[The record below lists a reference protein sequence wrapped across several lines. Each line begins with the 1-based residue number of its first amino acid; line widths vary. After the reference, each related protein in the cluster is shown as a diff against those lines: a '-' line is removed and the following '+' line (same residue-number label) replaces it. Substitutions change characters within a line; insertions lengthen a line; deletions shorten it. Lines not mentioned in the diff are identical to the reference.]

1 MKKGCILV
9 KDRWCSY
16 ATQPNPP
23 PVPTTSIIGRI
34 MQKHESPGQKELMRK
49 IIKYRGS
56 SAEQFMDAIVVR
68 ANEDESRE

>member
-1 MKKGCILV
+1 
-9 KDRWCSY
+9 
-16 ATQPNPP
+16 
-23 PVPTTSIIGRI
+23 
-34 MQKHESPGQKELMRK
+34 MRK